1 MWDGRRMVLLEVNT
15 MPGMT
20 PNSLVPKAAQVA
32 GISYGELVDRLVSWA
47 LADREQR
54 RR

>member
-1 MWDGRRMVLLEVNT
+1 MAVLEVNT

-20 PNSLVPKAAQVA
+20 PNSLVPKAAAVA
-32 GISYGELVDRLVSWA
+32 GITYGELVDRLVGWA
-47 LADREQR
+47 LESR